1 MQSIRSDEALGE
13 VSILVVDPDRFA
25 AQLIGDLLQ
34 SHRDHRYRIAHCRSV
49 REGINQARDSQTD
62 LIFLSQS
69 LSHESHR
76 DYLRLA
82 SQFGLEQPL
91 ILYGPTLLSK
101 EEQRLVAAGASD
113 YVALDTLELPTLLR
127 SMRYAKDLQSRESRI
142 RRLLDFDDLTGIP
155 SRQYFYRSLIRRLE
169 RAHASHRQLGLLVA
183 NLDGFKRVNNS
194 LGQRVGDQ
202 TIVEVVTR
210 LRTAL
215 EPGQQLARLS
225 EDQFTISLVS
235 RDAKRELARLIE
247 RLTALLQRP
256 YQHEGRNI
264 ILGCSMGCAVF
275 PETGSDL
282 DELLRQ
288 AGIAMHLAKKE
299 RGCSHRFYTEGLDV
313 EAANQIAL
321 EPELFQALRKKQF
334 VLHYQPRIDLRSG
347 RMVGTEALVRWHHP
361 ERGLLYPGEFIPMA
375 EKTGLIV
382 PLGYWVVL
390 QACEDLKRLDRRGI
404 HLQRIGINLS
414 FRQFQDETLV
424 PTIGRIVAR
433 SGIDPKR
440 LEFELTETA
449 MMLNEQH
456 VSHCLQQLSKLGLTF
471 SLDDFGTGFSS
482 FAHLQKLPIDT
493 LKIDRSFVQGVAE
506 NPEDAEI
513 VRAII
518 NLAHNLRKDVIAE
531 GAETPEQVAF
541 LRHNQ
546 CDQLQGYFFCPPLP
560 FDQLCGFDDHHRQ
573 CLSEI
578 RSCLR
583 YPNDSSR

>member
-1 MQSIRSDEALGE
+1 LLTREE
-13 VSILVVDPDRFA
+13 RKLVD
-25 AQLIGDLLQ
+25 
-34 SHRDHRYRIAHCRSV
+34 
-49 REGINQARDSQTD
+49 
-62 LIFLSQS
+62 
-69 LSHESHR
+69 
-76 DYLRLA
+76 
-82 SQFGLEQPL
+82 
-91 ILYGPTLLSK
+91 
-101 EEQRLVAAGASD
+101 AGASD
-113 YVALDTLELPTLLR
+113 YIALDSLALPTLLR
-127 SMRYAKDLQSRESRI
+127 SIRYAQDLQARESRI
-142 RRLLDFDDLTGIP
+142 RRLLDYDDLTGVP
-155 SRQYFYRSLIRRLE
+155 TRQHFYRSLIARLE
-169 RAHASHRQLGLLVA
+169 RAHASKRQLGLLVA

-202 TIVEVVTR
+202 TIVEAVTR

-235 RDAKRELARLIE
+235 RNAKREMQRLIE
-247 RLTALLQRP
+247 RLVLLLPQP
-256 YQHEGRNI
+256 YQHEGRKI
-264 ILGCSMGCAVF
+264 ILGCSMGCAIY
-275 PETGSDL
+275 PETGHDL

-288 AGIAMHLAKKE
+288 AGIAMHLAKKD
-299 RGCSHRFYTEGLDV
+299 RGCSYRFYTDGLDV

-321 EPELFQALRKKQF
+321 EPELFQALRKRQF

-361 ERGLLYPGEFIPMA
+361 DRGLLYPGEFIPMA

-390 QACEDLKRLDRRGI
+390 QACEDLKQLDSLGI
-404 HLQRIGINLS
+404 HLKRIGINLS

-424 PTIGRIVAR
+424 PTIGRIVKR

-456 VSHCLQQLSKLGLTF
+456 VTHCLQQLSQLGVTF

-493 LKIDRSFVQGVAE
+493 LKIDRSFVQGVAQ

-531 GAETPEQVAF
+531 GAETPEQIAF
-541 LRHNQ
+541 LRQNQ
-546 CDQLQGYFFCPPLP
+546 CDQLQGYFFCPPVP
-560 FDQLCGFDDHHRQ
+560 KEQLLAFNKDYQRS
-573 CLSEI
+573 LSDI

-583 YPNDSSR
+583 